1 LKTTLAQQQS
11 KPYAGFLTMLT
22 FNRKLLTLS
31 LFSLVGLAGMIPVFV
46 QAAPLKSSIQIPY
59 QKVAESKE
67 EINTPRLKKL
77 AKISKTEAIQIAR
90 KQYQGKL
97 GAVDLENED
106 GNLIYSVEIG
116 KKELAIDAG
125 NGKILQVE

>member
-1 LKTTLAQQQS
+1 MLA
-11 KPYAGFLTMLT
+11 
-22 FNRKLLTLS
+22 FNRKLLTLGLLS
-31 LFSLVGLAGMIPVFV
+31 LSGLSVMAPIFV

-67 EINTPRLKKL
+67 EINTPRLQKL

-90 KQYQGKL
+90 KQYRGKL